1 MKMSPIM
8 RRTYKIYEAFKDEL
22 IDSETAPEFEGARSR
37 LVKKI
42 RELYIRHR
50 DSNDLKPERAEKVRE
65 DMMAAWQLAIEDL
78 AKAWQLAIEDL
89 AKADPITHQTLRET
103 DLDFG
108 G

>member
-22 IDSETAPEFEGARSR
+22 IDSETAPEFNGARCR

-50 DSNDLKPERAEKVRE
+50 DSNDLKPEQAEKVRE
-65 DMMAAWQLAIEDL
+65 DMMV
-78 AKAWQLAIEDL
+78 AWQLAIEDL

>member
-1 MKMSPIM
+1 MKMTPIM
-8 RRTYKIYEAFKDEL
+8 RRTFKIYEAFKDEL
-22 IDSETAPEFEGARSR
+22 IDAETPPEFEGARGR

-50 DSNDLKPERAEKVRE
+50 DSNDLKPEQAEKVRE
-65 DMMAAWQLAIEDL
+65 DMMA
-78 AKAWQLAIEDL
+78 AWQLAIEDL